1 MKKLLLTVIQIALLF
16 IFARLINWVTAA
28 LHINIPGSIIG
39 IVILFTLLHFKIIKL
54 EWIELGAAWLLG
66 ELLLFFIPSAVG
78 VIEYGDIMSKFGV
91 SILLV
96 VVISTF
102 VVMVSTGTLTRV
114 SVPVETI
121 TTNVLMT
128 TTSKMLTPN
137 LDIISPYSITPT
149 ADGMKNSSSSPR
161 SHAAPSSIHSSLII
175 LKCNNVKRITIPII
189 LPGIFI

>member
-54 EWIELGAAWLLG
+54 EWIELGAWLLG
-66 ELLLFFIPSAVG
+66 ESLFFIPSAVG

-102 VVMVSTGTLTRV
+102 VVMVSTGTLTQLIAKRK
-114 SVPVETI
+114 EKKQTC
-121 TTNVLMT
+121 
-128 TTSKMLTPN
+128 
-137 LDIISPYSITPT
+137 
-149 ADGMKNSSSSPR
+149 SSES
-161 SHAAPSSIHSSLII
+161 
-175 LKCNNVKRITIPII
+175 
-189 LPGIFI
+189 

>member
-39 IVILFTLLHFKIIKL
+39 IVMLFTLLHFKIIKL

-102 VVMVSTGTLTRV
+102 VVMVSTGTLTQLIAKRK
-114 SVPVETI
+114 EKKQTC
-121 TTNVLMT
+121 
-128 TTSKMLTPN
+128 
-137 LDIISPYSITPT
+137 
-149 ADGMKNSSSSPR
+149 SSES
-161 SHAAPSSIHSSLII
+161 
-175 LKCNNVKRITIPII
+175 
-189 LPGIFI
+189 

>member
-1 MKKLLLTVIQIALLF
+1 MLLTVIQIALLF

-102 VVMVSTGTLTRV
+102 VVMVSTGTLTQLIAKERRK
-114 SVPVETI
+114 
-121 TTNVLMT
+121 TNVFIG
-128 TTSKMLTPN
+128 
-137 LDIISPYSITPT
+137 IISLFLTVLVYLG
-149 ADGMKNSSSSPR
+149 AKNSTFVFR
-161 SHAAPSSIHSSLII
+161 GCI
-175 LKCNNVKRITIPII
+175 RRR
-189 LPGIFI
+189 F

>member
-16 IFARLINWVTAA
+16 IFARLINWVTAL
-28 LHINIPGSIIG
+28 LHINIPGTIIG

-96 VVISTF
+96 VIISTF
-102 VVMVSTGTLTRV
+102 VVMVSTGTLTQ
-114 SVPVETI
+114 
-121 TTNVLMT
+121 
-128 TTSKMLTPN
+128 
-137 LDIISPYSITPT
+137 IIAKRKEKKHTC
-149 ADGMKNSSSSPR
+149 SSE
-161 SHAAPSSIHSSLII
+161 L
-175 LKCNNVKRITIPII
+175 
-189 LPGIFI
+189 